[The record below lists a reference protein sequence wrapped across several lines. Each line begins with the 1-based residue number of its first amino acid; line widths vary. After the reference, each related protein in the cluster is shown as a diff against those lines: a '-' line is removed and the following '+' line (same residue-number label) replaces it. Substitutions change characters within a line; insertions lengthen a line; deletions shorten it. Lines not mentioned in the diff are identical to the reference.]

1 VITIA
6 RTGLEN
12 LDAYVRRFGDNANR
26 AASMTLN
33 DTARLARARLKAQM
47 QVEIR
52 LTESAFTGK
61 RLYVAE
67 YANPTRLQATVRGDK
82 QGYSLSR
89 FSVDKPVRLARS
101 PLLQIKLGGESVRVD
116 RGFFL
121 PAPNGALG
129 LAVRTKG
136 PLTKG
141 KGRKVGKNLYIL
153 FGPSPDQMMKRLAPA
168 LVPSIQQHV
177 RAEFNRQIARLINN
191 G

>member
-1 VITIA
+1 MITIA

-12 LDAYVRRFGDNANR
+12 LDAYVRRFGDGANK

-33 DTARLARARLKAQM
+33 DTARWARTRLKAQM
-47 QVEIR
+47 QADIR

-67 YANPTRLQATVRGDK
+67 FANPGHLQATVRGDK

-89 FSVDKPVRLARS
+89 FSVDKPVRLARA
-101 PLLQIKLGGESVRVD
+101 PFLQIKRGGPSVQVK

-129 LAVRTKG
+129 LAVRTNG

-141 KGRKVGKNLYIL
+141 KGRKISKNLYIL
-153 FGPSPDQMMKRLAPA
+153 FGPSPDQMMKRLVPE
-168 LVPSIQQHV
+168 LVPSV
-177 RAEFNRQIARLINN
+177 LRYADTEFTRQIKRFITN